1 MILVDKNIKELAR
14 NKKLIIDGYNED
26 NVKNSSYDL
35 VVDKIIKSSDSVEN
49 KENTCSRMKL
59 QPSQFIYVKMKEKL
73 HIPENILGI
82 VAQKNSIM
90 RLGLVVDG
98 PNHQPGHKT
107 NIYLRVQN
115 ISPNEIEIEE
125 GQILA
130 QMIFEELKSI
140 PDNPY
145 NKDTTAS
152 FNDEFEYSGF
162 GKYKSKYNKLI
173 EKVEKKEEKLDN
185 MENRIYGNMI
195 TFMGIFIS
203 IFSVIN
209 INFKFFSESQL
220 SLNELVKYATVI
232 NLSLLLVIYVLFS
245 SIFYVI
251 NKKSNESNNIR
262 NIISIVVIL
271 ILLGAINIIGMSKSS
286 KYEEMDKKVKQEY
299 TYDNKDNIKKL
310 QELLKADK
318 YDVEVNGTIDKKT
331 NKAIEQL
338 KKESKIETDSI
349 LDLIIYLNKEIE
361 NNKN

>member
-1 MILVDKNIKELAR
+1 MILVDKDIKKLAR
-14 NKKLIIDGYNED
+14 NKELIIEGYNEA

-49 KENTCSRMKL
+49 NENTCSRIKL
-59 QPSQFIYVKMKEKL
+59 QSGQFIYVKMKEKL

-115 ISPNEIEIEE
+115 ISPNEIEIEQ

-140 PDNPY
+140 PEKPY
-145 NKDTTAS
+145 NKDNTAS
-152 FNDEFEYSGF
+152 FNDEFKYSGF

-173 EKVEKKEEKLDN
+173 DKVEKKEEKLDN

-220 SLNELVKYATVI
+220 NLNELVKYATVI

-245 SIFYVI
+245 SIFYTI
-251 NKKSNESNNIR
+251 NKKSNKSNNIR
-262 NIISIVVIL
+262 NIVNICIILGIL
-271 ILLGAINIIGMSKSS
+271 IAINLIGIYNPSKH
-286 KYEEMDKKVKQEY
+286 KDFENQVKQEY
-299 TYDNKDNIKKL
+299 TYDNKDNIEKL

-318 YDVEVNGTIDKKT
+318 YDVEVTGIIDEKT

-338 KKESKIETDSI
+338 KKENKIETDSI
-349 LDLIIYLNKEIE
+349 LDLIIYLNKEVE
-361 NNKN
+361 NNKS